1 MSTTEL
7 LRREWNA
14 FRRPGRLIA
23 LACAAVT
30 VVALGLLLALNNRSS
45 CPGACP
51 AVPVAADGSVVSDTF
66 WFLHRDLGRE
76 GSITVRMTSMTGTI
90 TYPPPKHD
98 RIVPGLVPWAKAGII
113 VKDGTRQGSRYAA
126 LMMTGR
132 HGVRFQHDYRNDVAG
147 GPGGVSARSPR
158 WLRLTRSG
166 DVITGAESTD
176 GNRWHTVATATL
188 DGLPDT
194 VRVGLFAASPGDLT
208 LRETG
213 LGGAIEEVRFTQAVG
228 VFDHVTVEGG
238 AAGAWDSDAVG
249 SMNHTDWEKH
259 HNASGAVLKDDVIRI
274 SGTGDIG
281 PVSEDVTRAVDN
293 TLPGLP
299 IALIILVVMAARYGT
314 RTTGELTGRYGTRT
328 TDELTDPHD
337 TRTTDELTDPHG
349 SAASRRVIVV
359 RALVVAGAVF
369 ATGLVAVGVVLPTG
383 LAGIKGNG
391 IVVPPLPVLTGVRV
405 VAGLAAVLALC
416 AVVAYG
422 LGVRLRRGWT
432 AIVAGVSLIALP
444 YLITAFPL
452 LPDTV
457 SDWLLRL
464 TPAAG
469 FAVKQT
475 LVEYPQVTQHYAPSA
490 GYFPLPWWAG
500 LALLCAYALIVSLV
514 AARSPIGGDREQPVR
529 RGRRS
534 RAGASGG

>member
-1 MSTTEL
+1 MSTIEL
-7 LRREWNA
+7 LRREWNM

-23 LACAAVT
+23 LACAALT
-30 VVALGLLLALNNRSS
+30 VVALGLLLALNTRSS

-76 GSITVRMTSMTGTI
+76 GAITVRMTSMTGTI

-98 RIVPGLVPWAKAGII
+98 RIVSGLVPWAKAGII

-132 HGVRFQHDYRNDVAG
+132 HGVRFQHDYRHDVAG

-158 WLRLTRSG
+158 WLRLSRSG
-166 DVITGAESTD
+166 DVITGAESAD
-176 GNRWHTVATATL
+176 GSRWRTVATATL

-259 HNASGAVLKDDVIRI
+259 HNASGAVVKDGVITI

-281 PVSEDVTRAVDN
+281 PVSEDGARAVDN

-299 IALIILVVMAARYGT
+299 IALIILVAVAARYGT
-314 RTTGELTGRYGTRT
+314 RTA
-328 TDELTDPHD
+328 DELTD
-337 TRTTDELTDPHG
+337 RYG

-369 ATGLVAVGVVLPTG
+369 VTGLVAVGVVLPAG
-383 LAGIKGNG
+383 LAGMKANG
-391 IVVPPLPVLTGVRV
+391 IVVPPLPVLTGIRV
-405 VAGLAAVLALC
+405 IVGLAAVLALC

-444 YLITAFPL
+444 FLVTAFPL
-452 LPDTV
+452 LPDAV
-457 SDWLLRL
+457 ADWLLRL

-500 LALLCAYALIVSLV
+500 LALLCAYALIVLLI